1 MKTKLL
7 SPWNVK
13 VGDTLVIEG
22 PHGGK
27 YESKIIQINKGRAHF
42 FRATKWEVVTA
53 ETICGFKSHFFY
65 GRFVD
70 CGKINAA
77 EKLAIKA

>member
-7 SPWNVK
+7 APWNVK

-27 YESKIIQINKGRAHF
+27 YESKIIQINKGRAYF
-42 FRATKWEVVTA
+42 FRATKWEFVTA
-53 ETICGFKSHFFY
+53 EKLFGCKSHIFY
-65 GRFVD
+65 G
-70 CGKINAA
+70 KYKA
-77 EKLAIKA
+77 EGLSFSANKVEIKK

>member
-27 YESKIIQINKGRAHF
+27 YESKIIQINKGRAKLF
-42 FRATKWEVVTA
+42 YAAKWEFVTA
-53 ETICGFKSHFFY
+53 ETICGFKNHSFY
-65 GRFVD
+65 GRQWHE
-70 CGKINAA
+70 GKVHPANKV
-77 EKLAIKA
+77 EIKK

>member
-42 FRATKWEVVTA
+42 FRATKWEFVTA
-53 ETICGFKSHFFY
+53 ETICGFKSHIFY
-65 GRFVD
+65 G
-70 CGKINAA
+70 KHKA
-77 EKLAIKA
+77 EGLSFSANKVEIKK